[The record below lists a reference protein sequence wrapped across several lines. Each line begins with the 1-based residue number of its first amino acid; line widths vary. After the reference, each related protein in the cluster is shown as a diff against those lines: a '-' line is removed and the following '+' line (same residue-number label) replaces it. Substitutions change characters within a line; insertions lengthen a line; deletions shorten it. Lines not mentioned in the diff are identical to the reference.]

1 MKILFCIPNLE
12 HGGAE
17 RQTAYIANELAGQGH
32 EVHVAASG
40 GGPNLERILASGA
53 TWHCLRKERGC
64 EAAKYSSR
72 VNHIRAALVALW
84 RLVALTR
91 KIRPDVIQTV
101 LAPMD
106 ILGGTAALL
115 TGTPW
120 ILKECSAAIV
130 YTTYRRYWLRF
141 AFGSLANAV
150 ISNSAH
156 GMNYWRKTHT
166 EDRVCVIP
174 NAIPIAQIRATKF
187 RDTSFGL
194 NSDDNVI
201 LYAGRIDIGKNVEA
215 LISALGLIAKDISF
229 KAIICGDGTNR
240 MSVEQMARELGVADR
255 VVFTGY
261 IDNLWEL
268 MKRADVFVS
277 LSRCEGCP
285 NVILEAMASECPLV
299 VSDIPGH
306 REILDDRDALFV
318 KLDDPAEAATAIL
331 ATLTDAAAARG
342 RAESAKVNIS
352 NRLSLKEVAQ
362 LSENAYSRILQV
374 HANSGRSRGRVV
386 RPATG
391 EPATNQGEM

>member
-17 RQTAYIANELAGQGH
+17 RQTSYIAAELSRMGH
-32 EVHVAASG
+32 EVHVASRG
-40 GGPNLERILASGA
+40 GGPNLQRILASGA
-53 TWHCLRKERGC
+53 TWHRLGKAG
-64 EAAKYSSR
+64 ASHQAKHSSL
-72 VNHIRAALVALW
+72 VNHTRAALAALL
-84 RLVALTR
+84 RLGALTR

-106 ILGGTAALL
+106 VLGGTAALL

-120 ILKECSAAIV
+120 ILKECSAAVV

-156 GMNYWRKTHT
+156 GRDYWQKAHT
-166 EDRVCVIP
+166 EDRLYVIP
-174 NAIPIAQIRATKF
+174 NAIPIAQIRAAEF
-187 RDTSFGL
+187 RDTGFGL
-194 NSDDNVI
+194 KSDDTVI

-229 KAIICGDGTNR
+229 KAIICGDGANR
-240 MSVEQMARELGVADR
+240 ASVEQIARDLGVADR
-255 VVFTGY
+255 IIFTGY

-277 LSRCEGCP
+277 FSRCEGCP
-285 NVILEAMASECPLV
+285 NAILEAMASECPLV

-306 REILDDRDALFV
+306 REILDERDALFV

-331 ATLTDAAAARG
+331 LTLTDVAAAR
-342 RAESAKVNIS
+342 RRTDSAKDNVS
-352 NRLSLKEVAQ
+352 SRLSLKDAAQ
-362 LSENAYSRILQV
+362 LYENSYSQVLQA
-374 HANSGRSRGRVV
+374 HSKSGRSRGRTVQ
-386 RPATG
+386 PATG